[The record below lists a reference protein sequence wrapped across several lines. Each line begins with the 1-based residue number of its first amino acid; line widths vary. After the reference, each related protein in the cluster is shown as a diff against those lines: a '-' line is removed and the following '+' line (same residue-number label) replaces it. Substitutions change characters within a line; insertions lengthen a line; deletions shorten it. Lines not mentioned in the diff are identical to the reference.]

1 MIGFY
6 FSGSG
11 GKVQLPVNP
20 EKLTIKRSG
29 NNQRTEVVK
38 LGEINILRNAKL
50 ATLSF
55 DFLLPGADYY
65 PFIVGPWKEP
75 ETLRKYFDGLT
86 DGKNAKLTISEIG
99 INQRVSV
106 EDFTAVRAAGDHE
119 SLSCSISLLE
129 YRNHGARTLVIPA
142 TTTAT
147 TAPAVKAAERPVDKP
162 QAATYVVKPGD
173 SPWRIAQQQLGNGS
187 RYQEVMQVNGLTAAS
202 VIHPG
207 DMLKLP
213 AR

>member
-6 FSGSG
+6 FNGGG
-11 GKVQLPVNP
+11 GKEQLPVNP
-20 EKLTIKRSG
+20 EKLSIKRSG
-29 NNQRTEVVK
+29 NNQRTEVVL
-38 LGEINILRNAKL
+38 LGEINILRDAKL
-50 ATLSF
+50 ATISF

-75 ETLRKYFDGLT
+75 DRLRKYFDGLLK
-86 DGKNAKLTISEIG
+86 DGKSVRLTISDIG

-106 EDFTAVRAAGDHE
+106 ESFTANRIAGDHE

-129 YRNHGARTLVIPA
+129 YRSYSAKTLVIP
-142 TTTAT
+142 
-147 TAPAVKAAERPVDKP
+147 PQPQLQVAAAALASRPVDKP
-162 QAATYVVKPGD
+162 QASTYVVKPGD

-207 DMLKLP
+207 DVLKLP
-213 AR
+213 SR